1 MTCVKVRDY
10 FARDKDSLGR
20 CKCPTLEAIAVL
32 GMPEAPT
39 HPPTSIDT
47 GCTGHCQVGPTSASS
62 WASLLRRQTAQIGES
77 SGQGAQGHHPSSA
90 NIDPIPIPSPGQGQG
105 YRGLIKSRSACIRG
119 SACLLGA
126 PLPCNGNPARQDQLS
141 SRVCPLR

>member
-39 HPPTSIDT
+39 NPPTSIDT

-90 NIDPIPIPSPGQGQG
+90 NIDPIPILSHPQARAKAIEASSNLDQHASVAQLAFLAHP
-105 YRGLIKSRSACIRG
+105 
-119 SACLLGA
+119 CLA
-126 PLPCNGNPARQDQLS
+126 MVTQHAKIS
-141 SRVCPLR
+141 